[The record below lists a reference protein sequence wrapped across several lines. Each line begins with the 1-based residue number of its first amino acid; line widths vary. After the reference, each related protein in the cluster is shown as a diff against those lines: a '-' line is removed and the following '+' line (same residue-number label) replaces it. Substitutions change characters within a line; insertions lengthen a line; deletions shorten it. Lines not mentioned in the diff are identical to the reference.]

1 MAYISVALMLAV
13 LSDGCVHLPT
23 ERRRYLKGAGT
34 KTALAEGNP
43 CTVFRGKYESALG
56 LDVTGGVVPP
66 GERPSNGVTAGSDAA
81 GLIELSLRAA
91 LNQTMNHT

>member
-34 KTALAEGNP
+34 KTALAEGA
-43 CTVFRGKYESALG
+43 ALW
-56 LDVTGGVVPP
+56 LCV
-66 GERPSNGVTAGSDAA
+66 R
-81 GLIELSLRAA
+81 RAA
-91 LNQTMNHT
+91 ATRKPVMIFR